1 MFRHHG
7 DSQTRPGTFDRPPR
21 RIRILHALRKDPD
34 WEALTPEEL
43 TAHVEGAN
51 RLAGSKVIR
60 VLVTGAPTRGVS
72 IEWQRVTFPDRA
84 VPIRVYRPA
93 GARAAALP
101 LVLQVH
107 GGGFA
112 GTAAQCDWG
121 NSHLAAKLPAVVVS
135 VEHRLIAQDTP
146 LSAAVD
152 DDWDVL
158 RHILDHSTDW
168 GIDPARVILAGESG
182 GALISALTAIRAAA
196 TGLPLLAQVL
206 INPACDL
213 TDTMVDYPT
222 MTRYAETP
230 TLNLARLRLFR
241 RLAVPPGADPRPVS
255 PLYADLTGQPPA
267 LVVIPTLDPLA
278 DQGRR
283 YADRLREFGIPVQV
297 SEYPGATHAFIA
309 MPGLVPQATAARAD
323 ITDFLRARLSG
334 SITAPTKLD
343 R

>member
-1 MFRHHG
+1 MSRHDG
-7 DSQTRPGTFDRPPR
+7 ENQTRPGKYDQPPR
-21 RIRILHALRKDPD
+21 GIRILHSLRKDPD

-43 TAHVEGAN
+43 TAHVAGAN
-51 RLAGSKVIR
+51 RLAGSKFMR
-60 VLVTGAPTRGVS
+60 VVTGLPARGTG
-72 IEWQRVTFPDRA
+72 IEWQQVTFPDRT
-84 VPIRVYRPA
+84 VPIRVYRPVGEHA
-93 GARAAALP
+93 GALP
-101 LVLQVH
+101 LVLHVH

-121 NSHLAAKLPAVVVS
+121 NSHLAAELPAVIVS
-135 VEHRLIAQDTP
+135 VEHRLIAPDTP
-146 LSAAVD
+146 LTAAVD

-158 RHILDHSTDW
+158 RHILDQPGEW

-206 INPACDL
+206 INPAFDL
-213 TDTMVDYPT
+213 TDTMFDYPT

-230 TLNLARLRLFR
+230 TLNLPRLKLFR
-241 RLAVPPGADPRPVS
+241 RLAVPPGEDPRPLS

-283 YADRLREFGIPVQV
+283 YAERLGDFGIPVQL
-297 SEYPGATHAFIA
+297 SEYPGAPHAFIA
-309 MPGLVPQATAARAD
+309 MPGLVPQAKAARTD
-323 ITDFLRARLSG
+323 ITAFLRTRLSD
-334 SITAPTKLD
+334 SIATRSTLD